1 MIENQSENQI
11 FGLLVNVFVLRN
23 LSQRYHVGWHD
34 TMSRL
39 CGREFE
45 VSDTIPKAKGVR
57 IQDGFAAFALPWS
70 GVTVVGVPRQ
80 SATTNLSRHYTV

>member
-1 MIENQSENQI
+1 MASDQD
-11 FGLLVNVFVLRN
+11 LLRRKALEI
-23 LSQRYHVGWHD
+23 QEGAQYHVGWHD

-70 GVTVVGVPRQ
+70 GVTVVGVPRRSSGESPLTRQ
-80 SATTNLSRHYTV
+80 HTV